1 MADKT
6 TTNFPKM
13 GTEAATSWE
22 NISARAS
29 TSLRTPRQG
38 YSMVEAATAGA
49 RRQIQE
55 RLGHKGAITAQMVH
69 QNSPEASA
77 TQRNT
82 YTVPSKAG
90 NRDFWDKRN
99 RGV

>member
-13 GTEAATSWE
+13 GTEAATTWE
-22 NISARAS
+22 NVSGRAS
-29 TSLRTPRQG
+29 IGLRTARPG
-38 YSMVEAATAGA
+38 YSMVEAATAGS

-55 RLGHKGAITAQMVH
+55 RLGHKGAIQARMVYE
-69 QNSPEASA
+69 NSPEAGGV
-77 TQRNT
+77 RNT